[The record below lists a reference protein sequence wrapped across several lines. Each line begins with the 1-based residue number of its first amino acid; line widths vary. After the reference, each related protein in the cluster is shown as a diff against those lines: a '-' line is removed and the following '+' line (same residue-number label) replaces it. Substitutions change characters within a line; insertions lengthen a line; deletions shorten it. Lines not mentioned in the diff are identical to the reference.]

1 MADDAEVLQRVE
13 LALAQTKLVRRQA
26 GFAVQQLAQ
35 LRDTLQPEIQAQ
47 GDEHGSNADQD
58 SR

>member
-13 LALAQTKLVRRQA
+13 LALAQIKNVRRQA
-26 GFAVQQLAQ
+26 GFAVQQLAR
-35 LRDTLQPEIQAQ
+35 LRDTLQPEGPAQ
-47 GDEHGSNADQD
+47 GEDDGISQED